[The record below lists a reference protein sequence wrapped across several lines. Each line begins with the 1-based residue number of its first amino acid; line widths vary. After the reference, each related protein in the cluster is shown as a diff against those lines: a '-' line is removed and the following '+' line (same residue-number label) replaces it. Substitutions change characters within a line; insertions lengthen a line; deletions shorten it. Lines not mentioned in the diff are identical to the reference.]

1 MPPRRG
7 RSRQPAKAEERVGAA
22 LKKERVEE
30 EDAEE
35 QPPQRRSG
43 EAEAVQNGGDAHTN
57 NSHNDAPEATTGA
70 VASHTHAGSA
80 VKRARIEVQ
89 DAEEDEDDKSA
100 SDSPPS
106 PSDAESFS
114 NAVSETSDGEDT
126 AALCPSHQ
134 SVDPSSTRTSGT
146 ELELI
151 QAVPSASPIGFTAHP
166 PQRDDDAA
174 AAAAAYD
181 ATPHTR
187 LVVRD
192 IDVENF
198 KSYFGQHRIGP
209 FHKTFTAVIGPNGSG
224 KSNVID
230 SMLFVFGRNA
240 KKLRLDKLAEVIHNS
255 AAHPNLS
262 YASVTVNFIRVRET
276 AAEEKDPEQRQEV
289 PNSELRIRREVY
301 RSGVSQYYI
310 DGARSTQKE
319 VMECLIAHGVD
330 LEHNR
335 FLILQG
341 EVEQIALMKPKAEK
355 EGEEGLLEYLDDL
368 IGTNEYVQRISGL
381 TAAAETAQLARLE
394 ALDKE
399 RKLKAEREAL
409 DDAKNSTLS
418 FVTKDNQLQKT
429 LIVMCQLRMR
439 GIEDKLEEPR
449 RLLQEIDERI
459 AAMEAAVV
467 QKREEKAQA
476 EEASVTAKRNVA
488 AAQKTR
494 DGVRTKKQAAET
506 QLEQVKS
513 GADQEEKARKK
524 VLDQLRKAKEELQR
538 ALLHQQDA
546 EREAAIHQQ
555 NQDEAAAAV
564 VSLQSEYDAMAE
576 KLLPQLRPLRQS
588 LEEKKQQFAPYE
600 RAVTEAKE
608 QLRTAQSRLQDLSG
622 TASRKQQQLEE
633 VEASTARG
641 EARVKELEQQ
651 LRDADRKDLQEEVLR
666 LQDQIGESARRKYA
680 INNAIQELKNS
691 YRDGEADD
699 RAMEFLL
706 AQRSLKGYYG
716 TLRQLGRIDDAYD
729 VAAGVASNA
738 WGFHVVEDRATATAA
753 LELLKQHNI
762 GRATMMV
769 VSEVERE
776 MGSRMAAPFTCPNAK
791 ARRLFDLVQPTNSKF
806 RSVFYQ
812 AVRDTLVVETLTE
825 ARETA
830 FGGGGGNNGS
840 KSNGGPGQ
848 RYRVVTVKGEL
859 VEPTGA
865 ITGGGAAPRGAKLKA
880 ARSPQDKQAIKDD
893 LERLQHD
900 LINAA
905 EEERALNVRLHQ
917 LHEQESQTSPEQV
930 RKMRRELNA
939 LVAKLDG
946 DVARVASLRAELAQ
960 ATEKYQA
967 NRSACEAA
975 VSACETAL
983 EKAEKSRIAHHADVV
998 ALEKAVDE
1006 AGGAR
1011 FAEVNAALAM
1021 QQERVEAEEGSLRA
1035 CRRLAQKHRATQE
1048 RKRTDLVEYEKQ
1060 LKKLD
1065 EEMQDNVKENVKECV
1080 EALEVLVKELN
1091 GAEAQLANAQAAAED
1106 ARAAIPLING
1116 AALNAQKRLDDEQ
1129 RYRQTEAA
1137 KIADAL
1143 QELSKFQQ
1151 KIEGCEEKI
1160 RENAEL
1166 YGVETLQLSGDA
1178 GEGGDDGKSSR
1189 KDDDEEDEKE
1199 ETASE
1204 EEAEV
1209 EEENQTSREVSS
1221 RKRVRAHA
1229 RCRGSD
1235 RQRPSQQ
1242 STASLSSSSPTARA
1256 AKRPHIEVR
1265 HMTFRLSPAELDGC
1279 DYDRS
1284 VHLAKALS
1292 EETRRLHSEIDFRAV
1307 ALWRERDLAH
1317 RQAKA
1322 YYEAKKAVS
1331 DEAEQELMTLKETR
1345 RVAFMT
1351 AFELIRTRLKEV
1363 YQLLTHGGDADVEL
1377 VDVNDPFEGINF
1389 VVRPPKKSWKQ
1400 ISNLSGG
1407 EKTLASLALIFAL
1420 HYIKPT
1426 PIYVM
1431 DEIDAALDF
1440 RNVSIVANY
1449 VLRQARGAQF
1459 IIISLRNHMFEE
1471 AHQLVGVCK
1480 VNDTTATLVLMPRS
1494 FRRLIAAQLTMAA
1507 AERQQQRSA
1516 RRGSR
1521 RLEVDRSD
1529 GNGNTNDTQF
1539 HGEGGANALDAN
1551 KDSDA
1556 ARLPGPSSSPGTAR
1570 LGENRSSR
1578 SSGFDQPRTPS
1589 SGARPTVG
1597 DASPLSTPASCG
1609 RPSSGSDGIAGS
1621 RKSVH
1626 FHAPYDEDDGEADK
1640 DDTVATGEA

>member
-1 MPPRRG
+1 MPPRNGKAAARRRTG
-7 RSRQPAKAEERVGAA
+7 GQAATSNPQAIKKEQHSQETEQDDAPQHRSSDEMPTSEAAAAATAPVKAEKV
-22 LKKERVEE
+22 
-30 EDAEE
+30 
-35 QPPQRRSG
+35 S
-43 EAEAVQNGGDAHTN
+43 
-57 NSHNDAPEATTGA
+57 
-70 VASHTHAGSA
+70 
-80 VKRARIEVQ
+80 EVQ
-89 DAEEDEDDKSA
+89 RA
-100 SDSPPS
+100 PTPS
-106 PSDAESFS
+106 LSSSSEAESFS
-114 NAVSETSDGEDT
+114 NDVSDAGEGNSEADEEHNNEDR
-126 AALCPSHQ
+126 S
-134 SVDPSSTRTSGT
+134 SKNSSTGGVDASAASTAHRGSDAASPRVSGT
-146 ELELI
+146 DLELI
-151 QAVPSASPIGFTAHP
+151 EAIPFTASQLGFIGGHP
-166 PQRDDDAA
+166 LPASHQPNQNGSAA
-174 AAAAAYD
+174 ALNGNGSRD
-181 ATPHTR
+181 FLSFTPQTR
-187 LVVRD
+187 LVIRD

-240 KKLRLDKLAEVIHNS
+240 KKLRLDKLAEVIHSS

-262 YASVTVNFIRVRET
+262 YASVTVNFVRVTET
-276 AAEEKDPEQRQEV
+276 AAEEKDPDQRQEV
-289 PNSELRIRREVY
+289 PDSALRIKREVY

-310 DGARSTQKE
+310 DGTRSSQKE
-319 VMECLIAHGVD
+319 VMECLIAQGVD

-368 IGTNEYVQRISGL
+368 IGTNEYVQRITDMTS
-381 TAAAETAQLARLE
+381 TAEAAQLARLE

-439 GIEDKLEEPR
+439 GIEGRLEEPR
-449 RLLQEIDERI
+449 RLLTEIDERI
-459 AAMEAAVV
+459 AAMEAEVV
-467 QKREEKAQA
+467 QRRDEKARA
-476 EEASVTAKRNVA
+476 EETAVTTKKAVA
-488 AAQKTR
+488 EAQRSR
-494 DGVRTKKQAAET
+494 DGVRTRKQAAEA

-524 VLDQLRKAKEELQR
+524 VQDQLRKAKEELQR

-555 NQDEAAAAV
+555 NHDEATESATK
-564 VSLQSEYDAMAE
+564 LQAEYDAMSE
-576 KLLPQLRPLRQS
+576 RLLPLLRPLRQE
-588 LEEKKQQFAPYE
+588 LEEKKQRFAPYE
-600 RAVTEAKE
+600 RAVTEATE
-608 QLRTAQSRLQDLSG
+608 QLRTAQSRLSG
-622 TASRKQQQLEE
+622 PAETAERKELQIA
-633 VEASTARG
+633 EAAASIARG
-641 EARVKELEQQ
+641 EARVAELERV
-651 LRDADRKDLQEEVLR
+651 LREADRRDTQEEVLR
-666 LQDQIGESARRKYA
+666 LQDQIGESAQRKYA

-716 TLRQLGRIDDAYD
+716 TLRQLGRIDDTYD

-753 LELLKQHNI
+753 LELLKQNNI

-776 MGSRMAAPFTCPNAK
+776 MAARMAAPFANPNAK
-791 ARRLFDLVQPTNSKF
+791 ARRLFDLIQPTNAKF

-812 AVRDTLVVETLTE
+812 AVRDTLVVQTLSE

-830 FGGGGGNNGS
+830 FGGGNGN
-840 KSNGGPGQ
+840 GP
-848 RYRVVTVKGEL
+848 RHRVVTVKGEL
-859 VEPTGA
+859 VEPSGA

-880 ARSPQDKQAIKDD
+880 ARSPQDKQAIKED
-893 LERLQHD
+893 LQRLQQD
-900 LINAA
+900 LVHAA

-917 LHEQESQTSPEQV
+917 LHEQESQVSPDML
-930 RKMRRELNA
+930 RKARHELNG

-946 DVARVASLRAELAQ
+946 ETARVAALRTELAQ
-960 ATEKYQA
+960 AKEDYAAKRGSYEA
-967 NRSACEAA
+967 AVGECEAA
-975 VSACETAL
+975 L
-983 EKAEKSRIAHHADVV
+983 EAAVASRTAHHADVA
-998 ALEKAVDE
+998 ALEKAVDD
-1006 AGGAR
+1006 AGGAQFR
-1011 FAEVNAALAM
+1011 DVNAALTR

-1048 RKRTDLVEYEKQ
+1048 RKRSDITDYEAQLAKVEA
-1060 LKKLD
+1060 
-1065 EEMQDNVKENVKECV
+1065 EMQDNVKEKVQECIA
-1080 EALEVLVKELN
+1080 ALEVLVRELN
-1091 GAEAQLANAQAAAED
+1091 GAEAQLATAQSAAED
-1106 ARAAIPLING
+1106 ARAAVPVING
-1116 AALNAQKRLDDEQ
+1116 AALTAQKKLDDEQ

-1166 YGVETLQLSGDA
+1166 YGVETLQLGGEAEAEAEDDDDGASQSSDDDHDDDDDDAVAEEGDKA
-1178 GEGGDDGKSSR
+1178 EGGAGGTRKRRRRASRHSHASTADSEERGSHPANVDDVKGEEEESGEGR
-1189 KDDDEEDEKE
+1189 
-1199 ETASE
+1199 SE
-1204 EEAEV
+1204 
-1209 EEENQTSREVSS
+1209 
-1221 RKRVRAHA
+1221 
-1229 RCRGSD
+1229 RGS
-1235 RQRPSQQ
+1235 RHSNTTR
-1242 STASLSSSSPTARA
+1242 R
-1256 AKRPHIEVR
+1256 AKRPHVDLR
-1265 HMTFRLSPAELDGC
+1265 AMHFRLSPAELDGC

-1292 EETRRLHSEIDFRAV
+1292 EETRRLHGEIDFRAV
-1307 ALWRERDLAH
+1307 ALWRERDVAH

-1322 YYEAKKAVS
+1322 YYEAKKTLS
-1331 DEAEQELMTLKETR
+1331 DAAEQELMSLKEAR
-1345 RVAFMT
+1345 KAAFT
-1351 AFELIRTRLKEV
+1351 EVFENIRMRLKEV
-1363 YQLLTHGGDADVEL
+1363 YQLLTQGGDADMEL

-1407 EKTLASLALIFAL
+1407 EKTLSSLALIFSL

-1459 IIISLRNHMFEE
+1459 IIISLRNNMFEE

-1480 VNDTTATLVLMPRS
+1480 VNDTTSTLVLVPRA
-1494 FRRLIAAQLTMAA
+1494 FRRLIASQLAEEA
-1507 AERQQQRSA
+1507 AEQRRVRSEH
-1516 RRGSR
+1516 RRRSR
-1521 RLEVDRSD
+1521 RLEGDGTPLTDARRVQTEAERAVGEDRIC
-1529 GNGNTNDTQF
+1529 
-1539 HGEGGANALDAN
+1539 
-1551 KDSDA
+1551 
-1556 ARLPGPSSSPGTAR
+1556 SSA
-1570 LGENRSSR
+1570 RSSALY
-1578 SSGFDQPRTPS
+1578 QPRTPS

-1597 DASPLSTPASCG
+1597 DASPLTPQSTLRG
-1609 RPSSGSDGIAGS
+1609 RPSSESDGTRGS
-1621 RKSVH
+1621 RKSVR
-1626 FHAPYDEDDGEADK
+1626 FQTPGSDSA
-1640 DDTVATGEA
+1640 VAEERL

>member
-1 MPPRRG
+1 MPPKRG
-7 RSRQPAKAEERVGAA
+7 RGRVARADVAEQQQHDDEAA
-22 LKKERVEE
+22 DVTS
-30 EDAEE
+30 A
-35 QPPQRRSG
+35 
-43 EAEAVQNGGDAHTN
+43 
-57 NSHNDAPEATTGA
+57 AT
-70 VASHTHAGSA
+70 SA
-80 VKRARIEVQ
+80 VKRERR
-89 DAEEDEDDKSA
+89 EDEEEYAETLQHTLAAQVLAKPSTDRDR
-100 SDSPPS
+100 PS
-106 PSDAESFS
+106 PLDGEAAVENGRRAALDGQSPHQDNVSFKCEVRNAHGATPSQSDEESVS
-114 NAVSETSDGEDT
+114 NAMSETSSKDDAE
-126 AALCPSHQ
+126 ALAPHAPV
-134 SVDPSSTRTSGT
+134 VDASSTRTSGM

-151 QAVPSASPIGFTAHP
+151 QPMPTASQLGNDSNNST
-166 PQRDDDAA
+166 PQS
-174 AAAAAYD
+174 
-181 ATPHTR
+181 R
-187 LVVRD
+187 LVIRD

-262 YASVTVNFIRVRET
+262 YASVTVNFVRLLET
-276 AAEEKDPEQRQEV
+276 AAEEKDPDQRQEV
-289 PNSELRIRREVY
+289 VNSELRIKREVF

-310 DGARSTQKE
+310 DGVRSTQKE
-319 VMECLIAHGVD
+319 VIECLIAHGVD

-368 IGTNEYVQRISGL
+368 IGTNEFVQRISDM

-439 GIEDKLEEPR
+439 GIEEKLEEPR
-449 RLLQEIDERI
+449 RLLTEIDTRI
-459 AAMEAAVV
+459 AAMEAEVV
-467 QKREEKAQA
+467 QRCAAKAKA
-476 EEASVTAKRNVA
+476 EEASVAAKKSLAEV
-488 AAQKTR
+488 QKAR
-494 DGVRTKKQAAET
+494 DGVRARKQAAEA

-513 GADQEEKARKK
+513 GADHEEKARKK
-524 VLDQLRKAKEELQR
+524 LVEQLRKAKEELQR

-546 EREAAIHQQ
+546 ERESAIHQQ
-555 NQDEAAAAV
+555 NHDEATAAV
-564 VSLQSEYDAMAE
+564 SSLQRAYDEMSET
-576 KLLPQLRPLRQS
+576 LLPTLRPLRQL

-600 RAVTEAKE
+600 RAVTEATE
-608 QLRTAQSRLQDLSG
+608 QLRTAQSRLRGLSD
-622 TASRKQQQLEE
+622 AAAKKQEQLTEL
-633 VEASTARG
+633 EASMQRA
-641 EARVKELEQQ
+641 EARVAECETV
-651 LRDADRKDLQEEVLR
+651 LREADRKDVQEEMLR

-680 INNAIQELKNS
+680 INNAIQELKNT

-753 LELLKQHNI
+753 LELLKQHSI

-776 MGSRMAAPFTCPNAK
+776 MGPRVAAPFTCPNAK
-791 ARRLFDLVQPTNSKF
+791 ARRLFDLIQPTNPKF

-812 AVRDTLVVETLTE
+812 AVRDTLVVGTLTE

-830 FGGGGGNNGS
+830 FGGSSNSNNNNG
-840 KSNGGPGQ
+840 P
-848 RYRVVTVKGEL
+848 RHRVVTVKGEL

-865 ITGGGAAPRGAKLKA
+865 ITGGGGAPRGAKLKA
-880 ARSPQDKQAIKDD
+880 ARSPQDKQAIKED
-893 LERLQHD
+893 LQRLQQD
-900 LINAA
+900 LVQAA

-917 LHEQESQTSPEQV
+917 LHEQESQVSGEQL
-930 RKMRRELNA
+930 RRMRQELNG
-939 LVAKLDG
+939 LVARLDG
-946 DVARVASLRAELAQ
+946 DAARRSSLKSELVQ
-960 ATEKYQA
+960 ATEEWQA
-967 NRSACEAA
+967 KRHVCEAA
-975 VSACETAL
+975 VAACETAL
-983 EKAEKSRIAHHADVV
+983 EKAEKSRIAHHADVT
-998 ALEKAVDE
+998 ALERQVDE

-1011 FAEVNAALAM
+1011 FKEIGAALAQ
-1021 QQERVEAEEGSLRA
+1021 QQERVEAEENSLRA
-1035 CRRLAQKHRATQE
+1035 CRRLGQKHRATQE
-1048 RKRTDLVEYEKQ
+1048 RKRADMADYEAQ
-1060 LKKLD
+1060 LKKL
-1065 EEMQDNVKENVKECV
+1065 EAEMQDNVKEKVKACI
-1080 EALEVLVKELN
+1080 EALEALVKELN
-1091 GAEAQLANAQAAAED
+1091 GAEAQLAHAQATAEE
-1106 ARAAIPLING
+1106 ARAAIPLVNG
-1116 AALNAQKRLDDEQ
+1116 AALNAQKKLDDEQ

-1166 YGVETLQLSGDA
+1166 YGVETLQLG
-1178 GEGGDDGKSSR
+1178 GEEVGGG
-1189 KDDDEEDEKE
+1189 DEKE
-1199 ETASE
+1199 SGSDSSSE
-1204 EEAEV
+1204 EE
-1209 EEENQTSREVSS
+1209 EEDDDDDAGDDNSDRDGEEDQTGS
-1221 RKRVRAHA
+1221 RKRGRAQRSHHRHHSSTKNGNSDINSNSHSNHDEEGNDDHDGSEQHHHDHSRHRPPKRAHVEL
-1229 RCRGSD
+1229 RR
-1235 RQRPSQQ
+1235 
-1242 STASLSSSSPTARA
+1242 T
-1256 AKRPHIEVR
+1256 
-1265 HMTFRLSPAELDGC
+1265 TFRLTPAELEGC

-1307 ALWRERDLAH
+1307 ALWRERDVAH

-1331 DEAEQELMTLKETR
+1331 DEAERELQTLKETR

-1351 AFELIRTRLKEV
+1351 VFEQIRLRLKET

-1407 EKTLASLALIFAL
+1407 EKTLSSLALIFSL

-1440 RNVSIVANY
+1440 RNVSVVANY
-1449 VLRQARGAQF
+1449 VLRQTRGAQF
-1459 IIISLRNHMFEE
+1459 IIISLRNNMFEE

-1480 VNDTTATLVLMPRS
+1480 VNDTTSTLVLMPRS
-1494 FRRLIAAQLTMAA
+1494 FRRLMAAQLTEAA
-1507 AERQQQRSA
+1507 AQQQQQQRSA
-1516 RRGSR
+1516 RRRSR
-1521 RLEVDRSD
+1521 QLEAEAGGDADKHAKATPLDENGTVGCAAGASREAPASANSSD
-1529 GNGNTNDTQF
+1529 TT
-1539 HGEGGANALDAN
+1539 
-1551 KDSDA
+1551 
-1556 ARLPGPSSSPGTAR
+1556 R
-1570 LGENRSSR
+1570 LGAERFSTR
-1578 SSGFDQPRTPS
+1578 SSGIYQSSTPS
-1589 SGARPTVG
+1589 SGARPTADGV
-1597 DASPLSTPASCG
+1597 SPLSASSCG
-1609 RPSSGSDGIAGS
+1609 RPSSRADDSTRGS

-1626 FHAPYDEDDGEADK
+1626 FHAPYDDGVTT
-1640 DDTVATGEA
+1640 DDTQ

>member
-1 MPPRRG
+1 MPPKRGKHRR
-7 RSRQPAKAEERVGAA
+7 PAKAVRRQAEEAA
-22 LKKERVEE
+22 EGPQTDAAAIKKERVADEDTEQQPQLQMEE
-30 EDAEE
+30 PE
-35 QPPQRRSG
+35 QYAD
-43 EAEAVQNGGDAHTN
+43 EAAS
-57 NSHNDAPEATTGA
+57 SHAA
-70 VASHTHAGSA
+70 ASHFCGQQMPLKEAIEAGENEDRSTSGA
-80 VKRARIEVQ
+80 PLSQ
-89 DAEEDEDDKSA
+89 SEE
-100 SDSPPS
+100 
-106 PSDAESFS
+106 ESFS
-114 NAVSETSDGEDT
+114 NDVSEASDRED
-126 AALCPSHQ
+126 AYSRACHQ
-134 SVDPSSTRTSGT
+134 PADPSSTRTSGA

-151 QAVPSASPIGFTAHP
+151 QAIPSASQLGLLSHP
-166 PQRDDDAA
+166 QLGNRGADARN
-174 AAAAAYD
+174 

-187 LVVRD
+187 LVIRD

-198 KSYFGQHRIGP
+198 KSYYGRHRIGP

-255 AAHPNLS
+255 AAHPSLS
-262 YASVTVNFIRVRET
+262 YASVTVNFVRVRET
-276 AAEEKDPEQRQEV
+276 AAEEKDPDQRQVV
-289 PNSELRIRREVY
+289 PNTELHIKREIY

-319 VMECLIAHGVD
+319 VMECLIAQGVD

-368 IGTNEYVQRISGL
+368 IGTNEFVQRISEM
-381 TAAAETAQLARLE
+381 TTAAETAQLARLD

-439 GIEDKLEEPR
+439 GIEEKLAEPR
-449 RLLQEIDERI
+449 RLLTEIDKRI
-459 AAMEAAVV
+459 AAMEAEVV
-467 QKREEKAQA
+467 QRREEKTKA
-476 EEASVTAKRNVA
+476 EEASVAAKKNLAEV
-488 AAQKTR
+488 QKLR
-494 DGVRTKKQAAET
+494 DGVRSRKQAAEA

-546 EREAAIHQQ
+546 ERETAIHQQ
-555 NQDEAAAAV
+555 NQDEAAEAV
-564 VSLQSEYDAMAE
+564 TSLQREYDAISE
-576 KLLPQLRPLRQS
+576 KLLPHLRPLRQS
-588 LEEKKQQFAPYE
+588 LDEKKQQFAPYE

-608 QLRTAQSRLQDLSG
+608 QLRTAQGRLNGLSEATSR
-622 TASRKQQQLEE
+622 RQQQLTE
-633 VEASTARG
+633 VEASIARS
-641 EARVKELEQQ
+641 EARVKELEGL
-651 LRDADRKDLQEEVLR
+651 LRDADRKDVHEEVLR
-666 LQDQIGESARRKYA
+666 LQDQIGESTRRKYA
-680 INNAIQELKNS
+680 INNSIQELKSN

-738 WGFHVVEDRATATAA
+738 WGFHVVEDRSTATTA
-753 LELLKQHNI
+753 LELLKQNNI

-776 MGSRMAAPFTCPNAK
+776 MGSRMAAPFTTPNAK
-791 ARRLFDLVQPTNSKF
+791 ARRLFDLIQPTNPKF

-830 FGGGGGNNGS
+830 FGGGGPSAGS
-840 KSNGGPGQ
+840 PVQ
-848 RYRVVTVKGEL
+848 RHRVVTVKGEL

-865 ITGGGAAPRGAKLKA
+865 ITGGGASPRGAKLKA

-893 LERLQHD
+893 LQRLQQD

-917 LHEQESQTSPEQV
+917 LHEQESQVSPE
-930 RKMRRELNA
+930 KMRSMRHELNT

-946 DVARVASLRAELAQ
+946 DAARAASLRAELAQ
-960 ATEKYQA
+960 TTQA
-967 NRSACEAA
+967 YHAKRAAWEVAVAECEA
-975 VSACETAL
+975 AL
-983 EKAEKSRIAHHADVV
+983 EKAEKSRIAHHADVE
-998 ALEKAVDE
+998 ALEQQVDA

-1011 FAEVNAALAM
+1011 FKEVSASLTA

-1035 CRRLAQKHRATQE
+1035 CRRLAQRHRATQE
-1048 RKRTDLVEYEKQ
+1048 RKRADIAEYEKQ
-1060 LKKLD
+1060 LRKME
-1065 EEMQDNVKENVKECV
+1065 EEMQDNVKDKVKDCV
-1080 EALEVLVKELN
+1080 ATLETLVKELN
-1091 GAEAQLANAQAAAED
+1091 GAEAQLANAQSAAED
-1106 ARAAIPLING
+1106 ARAAIPILNG
-1116 AALNAQKRLDDEQ
+1116 AALNAQKALDDEQ

-1166 YGVETLQLSGDA
+1166 YGMETLQLD
-1178 GEGGDDGKSSR
+1178 GEAEQEGEDGQISE
-1189 KDDDEEDEKE
+1189 DDDDDADDNDEV
-1199 ETASE
+1199 ASE
-1204 EEAEV
+1204 EEGD
-1209 EEENQTSREVSS
+1209 QTSRHAGN

-1229 RCRGSD
+1229 RRRGGGHQDVTGDNEEGDDVKEDEPDKGKRKRRCLSP
-1235 RQRPSQQ
+1235 QSAVSSAQ
-1242 STASLSSSSPTARA
+1242 STARR
-1256 AKRPHIEVR
+1256 AKRPPIELR
-1265 HMTFRLSPAELDGC
+1265 HMTFRLSPAELEGC

-1307 ALWRERDLAH
+1307 ALWRERDVAH

-1322 YYEAKKAVS
+1322 YYEAKKEVS
-1331 DEAEQELMTLKETR
+1331 DEAERELLTLKETR
-1345 RVAFMT
+1345 RAAFM
-1351 AFELIRTRLKEV
+1351 AVFEQIRMRLKEV
-1363 YQLLTHGGDADVEL
+1363 YQLLTHGGDADMEL

-1407 EKTLASLALIFAL
+1407 EKTLSSLALIFSL

-1440 RNVSIVANY
+1440 RNVSIVASY
-1449 VLRQARGAQF
+1449 VLRQALGAQF
-1459 IIISLRNHMFEE
+1459 IIISLRNNMFEE

-1480 VNDTTATLVLMPRS
+1480 VNDTTSTLVLMPRS
-1494 FRRLIAAQLTMAA
+1494 FRRLIEAQLMAA
-1507 AERQQQRSA
+1507 AAESQRQRSA
-1516 RRGSR
+1516 RRRSRQLEGDDGRPSKDTPSHRERGVNAVVHGSHTS
-1521 RLEVDRSD
+1521 VA
-1529 GNGNTNDTQF
+1529 DTLGPCSPSETACLDVQA
-1539 HGEGGANALDAN
+1539 GYEGIQKLDSQVSEMCQA
-1551 KDSDA
+1551 
-1556 ARLPGPSSSPGTAR
+1556 
-1570 LGENRSSR
+1570 
-1578 SSGFDQPRTPS
+1578 RTPS
-1589 SGARPTVG
+1589 SGARPTVS
-1597 DASPLSTPASCG
+1597 DASPLSVSASYG
-1609 RPSSGSDGIAGS
+1609 RPSGGSDAIRS
-1621 RKSVH
+1621 SCKSVR
-1626 FHAPYDEDDGEADK
+1626 FPSTSDGD
-1640 DDTVATGEA
+1640 VAANDAQ

>member
-1 MPPRRG
+1 VLC
-7 RSRQPAKAEERVGAA
+7 SATT
-22 LKKERVEE
+22 KEWREE
-30 EDAEE
+30 EGEGA
-35 QPPQRRSG
+35 RRDQGHDLETSLH
-43 EAEAVQNGGDAHTN
+43 ERSN
-57 NSHNDAPEATTGA
+57 APA
-70 VASHTHAGSA
+70 
-80 VKRARIEVQ
+80 
-89 DAEEDEDDKSA
+89 SA
-100 SDSPPS
+100 SS
-106 PSDAESFS
+106 PSLSEKPLSQDEHVPHSNTAEPLTREGESTGNASSLHTDEASFS
-114 NAVSETSDGEDT
+114 NDVSEASEGEEYDVQ
-126 AALCPSHQ
+126 PSHQ
-134 SVDPSSTRTSGT
+134 QSVYAASTRTSGT

-151 QAVPSASPIGFTAHP
+151 QAVPPATQVGHLARASQGEEAGTGST
-166 PQRDDDAA
+166 
-174 AAAAAYD
+174 
-181 ATPHTR
+181 TPHTR
-187 LVVRD
+187 LVIRD

-255 AAHPNLS
+255 AAHPSLS
-262 YASVTVNFIRVRET
+262 YASVTVNFVRLLET
-276 AAEEKDPEQRQEV
+276 AADEKDAEQRQEV
-289 PNSELRIRREVY
+289 PNSELRIKREVY

-310 DGARSTQKE
+310 DGTRSTQKE

-368 IGTNEYVQRISGL
+368 IGTSEYVPRISAMTS
-381 TAAAETAQLARLE
+381 TAEAAQLARLE

-439 GIEDKLEEPR
+439 GIEEKLEEPR
-449 RLLQEIDERI
+449 RRLAEVDERI
-459 AAMEAAVV
+459 AEMEAAVA
-467 QKREEKAQA
+467 QKRAEKAAA
-476 EEASVTAKRNVA
+476 EESFVA
-488 AAQKTR
+488 AKKKVAEVQKTR
-494 DGVRTKKQAAET
+494 DGVRARKQTAEG

-524 VLDQLRKAKEELQR
+524 VADQLRKAKEELQR

-555 NQDEAAAAV
+555 NQDEATTACA
-564 VSLQSEYDAMAE
+564 SLQSEYDAMSE

-608 QLRTAQSRLQDLSG
+608 QLHTSQSRLAGLSDAV
-622 TASRKQQQLEE
+622 TKKQQQLAE
-633 VEASTARG
+633 VEASMQRS
-641 EARVKELEQQ
+641 EARVSELERL
-651 LRDADRKDLQEEVLR
+651 LRDADRKDLRDEVLR
-666 LQDQIGESARRKYA
+666 VQDQIGESARRKYA
-680 INNAIQELKNS
+680 INASIQELKNT

-716 TLRQLGRIDDAYD
+716 TLRQLGRIDDVYD
-729 VAAGVASNA
+729 IAAGVASNA

-753 LELLKQHNI
+753 LELLKQNNI
-762 GRATMMV
+762 GRATVMV

-776 MGSRMAAPFTCPNAK
+776 MAARMATLFTPPNAK
-791 ARRLFDLVQPTNSKF
+791 ARRLFDLIQPTNPKF

-830 FGGGGGNNGS
+830 FGNVGSSGSNSNN
-840 KSNGGPGQ
+840 NRPTNAPGQ

-865 ITGGGAAPRGAKLKA
+865 ITGGGAVPRGAKLKA

-893 LERLQHD
+893 LQRLQQD
-900 LINAA
+900 LISAA

-917 LHEQESQTSPEQV
+917 LHEQESQVSPEQL
-930 RKMRRELNA
+930 RKMRHELNA
-939 LVAKLDG
+939 LIAKQDS
-946 DVARVASLRAELAQ
+946 DAARVTTLRSELEQ
-960 ATEKYQA
+960 ATQEWASKRA
-967 NRSACEAA
+967 ACEANIA
-975 VSACETAL
+975 ACETAL
-983 EKAEKSRIAHHADVV
+983 EKAEKSRIAHHADVA
-998 ALEKAVDE
+998 ALEQQVDE
-1006 AGGAR
+1006 AGGAK
-1011 FAEVNAALAM
+1011 FKEISAALTR

-1048 RKRTDLVEYEKQ
+1048 RKRSDIADYEKQ
-1060 LKKLD
+1060 LRVL
-1065 EEMQDNVKENVKECV
+1065 EEEVQDNLKEKVKACV
-1080 EALEVLVKELN
+1080 EVLEVLVKELN
-1091 GAEAQLANAQAAAED
+1091 GAEAQLANAQAAAEE
-1106 ARAAIPLING
+1106 ARAAIPIING
-1116 AALNAQKRLDDEQ
+1116 AALNAQKQLDDEQ

-1166 YGVETLQLSGDA
+1166 YGIETLQLGNNDVN
-1178 GEGGDDGKSSR
+1178 SSEE
-1189 KDDDEEDEKE
+1189 DDESESSDGGTDKE
-1199 ETASE
+1199 SRGE
-1204 EEAEV
+1204 EI
-1209 EEENQTSREVSS
+1209 SS
-1221 RKRVRAHA
+1221 AQD
-1229 RCRGSD
+1229 RGSD
-1235 RQRPSQQ
+1235 AGRRKRARTSRHRHRHNNSKDNDENEEDGSGEERSRRHRRPSQ
-1242 STASLSSSSPTARA
+1242 
-1256 AKRPHIEVR
+1256 RPRREGLR
-1265 HMTFRLSPAELDGC
+1265 QMTFRLSPEELAGC

-1292 EETRRLHSEIDFRAV
+1292 EETRRLHGEIDFRAV
-1307 ALWRERDLAH
+1307 ALWRERDVAH
-1317 RQAKA
+1317 REAKA
-1322 YYEAKKAVS
+1322 HYEAKKSVS
-1331 DEAEQELMTLKETR
+1331 DEAERELQTLRETR
-1345 RVAFMT
+1345 RTAFMT
-1351 AFELIRTRLKEV
+1351 VFENIRMRLKEV
-1363 YQLLTHGGDADVEL
+1363 YQLLTHGGDADMEL
-1377 VDVNDPFEGINF
+1377 VDVNDPFEGVNF

-1407 EKTLASLALIFAL
+1407 EKTLSSLALIFSL

-1440 RNVSIVANY
+1440 RNVSIVAHY

-1459 IIISLRNHMFEE
+1459 IIISLRNNMFEE

-1480 VNDTTATLVLMPRS
+1480 VNDTTSTLVLMPRS
-1494 FRRLIAAQLTMAA
+1494 FRRLIGAQLLEAA
-1507 AERQQQRSA
+1507 AVRQRRRS
-1516 RRGSR
+1516 RQ
-1521 RLEVDRSD
+1521 VD
-1529 GNGNTNDTQF
+1529 
-1539 HGEGGANALDAN
+1539 
-1551 KDSDA
+1551 DA
-1556 ARLPGPSSSPGTAR
+1556 AADNANRENTTSLCADEQGRLLHDDGDVSKCPA
-1570 LGENRSSR
+1570 GEKASTRT
-1578 SSGFDQPRTPS
+1578 SGVYQPRTPS
-1589 SGARPTVG
+1589 SGARPTVDG
-1597 DASPLSTPASCG
+1597 ATPLSTTASCG
-1609 RPSSGSDGIAGS
+1609 RPSSGSDGTRGS
-1621 RKSVH
+1621 HKSVH
-1626 FHAPYDEDDGEADK
+1626 FHAQYDNAGT
-1640 DDTVATGEA
+1640 DDTR